1 MTCYS
6 VFLSSNVLIELID
19 SLIPIGICVVLP
31 VLIVWLALRNRR
43 HEVDRK
49 TEVMLKAIEAGSSSI
64 DANFFPV
71 QHTKS
76 IKERML
82 NRLTAACITSL
93 LGIAFLVLGLFLC
106 NRFGWDMSKSPAPLL
121 PVAGGILLAVG
132 ISLFV
137 LYFTGMKVLAKEIEA
152 EEESLNTSGK

>member
-31 VLIVWLALRNRR
+31 VLIVWLVLRNRR

-49 TEVMLKAIEAGSSSI
+49 TEVMLKAIEAGSAI
-64 DANFFPV
+64 DANFFPT
-71 QHTKS
+71 QRSKG
-76 IKERML
+76 IKERL
-82 NRLTAACITSL
+82 LGRLTAACITSL

-106 NRFGWDMSKSPAPLL
+106 NRFGWELRKSPAALL

-137 LYFTGMKVLAKEIEA
+137 LYFTGMKMLAKEIEA
-152 EEESLNTSGK
+152 EEESLTASGK